1 MVYTLA
7 GQPNGM
13 NSTNNQN
20 ATLVTQFD
28 LDDYTSGTET
38 KCRTLENVI
47 WNKQTAALIM
57 GCSYDE
63 PTYIVTKFETI
74 THLQSV
80 SALFLFFY
88 DFDLSTLITMDSI
101 RVGFAPDQ
109 MTIERRGSEADDEA
123 VFDLLF
129 TYAATP
135 NNNFSRIQITT
146 DLIFGGLAY
155 QELIDYETLGLTR
168 LQINSFDM
176 VYHNTSNT
184 LITYVADANQ
194 GLIILQTSIESQKTS
209 LFFITE
215 WFQGQNAMALGA
227 CAEPGILA
235 VANHYGDVFEFDISK
250 SPYPEYVRRIFY
262 RHSPPGGDYYTVGP
276 NIVCSGGPDPDFLA
290 LTVAGFTFFTRIL
303 DRKALPDSGIF
314 VDIPVSAQSDYADG
328 KVIWLNSNTITA
340 VGSGSP
346 ILQSV
351 YIRKQSLTIPQ
362 LSEDEFTA
370 LQASNGGSP
379 NWYLEIAGESR
390 NGQGPLQS
398 KKFYLNRLEGENP
411 HHHHHSSSSS
421 DDDDDDVPW
430 WGWFLIAI
438 AIVCVIVLGAWLFLR
453 SRRPKE
459 QREVSH
465 TRREAPLLDTEYAEM
480 QSDEL

>member
-1 MVYTLA
+1 
-7 GQPNGM
+7 
-13 NSTNNQN
+13 
-20 ATLVTQFD
+20 
-28 LDDYTSGTET
+28 
-38 KCRTLENVI
+38 
-47 WNKQTAALIM
+47 M

-194 GLIILQTSIESQKTS
+194 GLIILQTSIES
-209 LFFITE
+209 
-215 WFQGQNAMALGA
+215 
-227 CAEPGILA
+227 
-235 VANHYGDVFEFDISK
+235 
-250 SPYPEYVRRIFY
+250 
-262 RHSPPGGDYYTVGP
+262 
-276 NIVCSGGPDPDFLA
+276 
-290 LTVAGFTFFTRIL
+290 
-303 DRKALPDSGIF
+303 
-314 VDIPVSAQSDYADG
+314 
-328 KVIWLNSNTITA
+328 
-340 VGSGSP
+340 
-346 ILQSV
+346 
-351 YIRKQSLTIPQ
+351 
-362 LSEDEFTA
+362 
-370 LQASNGGSP
+370 
-379 NWYLEIAGESR
+379 
-390 NGQGPLQS
+390 
-398 KKFYLNRLEGENP
+398 
-411 HHHHHSSSSS
+411 
-421 DDDDDDVPW
+421 
-430 WGWFLIAI
+430 
-438 AIVCVIVLGAWLFLR
+438 
-453 SRRPKE
+453 
-459 QREVSH
+459 
-465 TRREAPLLDTEYAEM
+465 
-480 QSDEL
+480 